1 MAEYIESEEIE
12 DPDLI
17 TDETE
22 NTEVDEL
29 YEHFRIIVDR
39 GQGLLRIDKFL
50 MARIENASRNKIQNA
65 AKAGNILVND
75 KAVKSNYRIKPL
87 DVISIVMPHP
97 PREIEIIAQ
106 DLPLDVFYEDN
117 DIIVINKKA
126 GMVVHP
132 GYGNYSGTLVN
143 ALAWHFKDQPEIQ
156 PYLVHRIDK
165 DTSGIILV
173 AKTELAQT
181 RLAREFFDHTINR
194 KYIAL
199 VWGDVAEE
207 EGTVTGHIGRSAK
220 DRRQMMVYADGSIGK
235 HAITHYKVIKRFG
248 YVTLIECV
256 LETGRTH
263 QIRAHMRYLGHP
275 LFNDERYGGD
285 QILRGTTFTKYKQ
298 FIKNCYEIIP
308 RQALHAKSLGFK
320 HPITKENLFFDSDLA
335 PDMIQV
341 LDKWERYI
349 ANREI
354 DPDEL
359 ASNRE
364 PVEPT
369 NELEDK

>member
-1 MAEYIESEEIE
+1 MADYIDPEEIE
-12 DPDLI
+12 DNDLE
-17 TDETE
+17 TDENE
-22 NTEVDEL
+22 NEEVDEL
-29 YEHFRIIVDR
+29 YEHFRIVVDR

-50 MARIENASRNKIQNA
+50 MARLENASRNKIQIA

-75 KAVKSNYRIKPL
+75 KSVKSNYRIKPL

-97 PREIEIIAQ
+97 PRDLEIIAQ
-106 DLPLDVFYEDN
+106 DIPLDVFYEDD

-132 GYGNYSGTLVN
+132 GYGNYDGTLVN
-143 ALAWHFKDQPEIQ
+143 ALAWHFKDQPDIK

-181 RLAREFFDHTINR
+181 RLAKEFFDHTINR
-194 KYIAL
+194 KYNAL
-199 VWGDVAEE
+199 VWGDFEE
-207 EGTVTGHIGRSAK
+207 DEGTIEGHIGRSAK
-220 DRRQMMVYADGSIGK
+220 DRRQMMVYADGSVGK
-235 HAITHYKVIKRFG
+235 HAITHYKVLQRFG

-285 QILRGTTFTKYKQ
+285 QILRGTTFSKYKQ

-320 HPITKENLFFDSDLA
+320 HPITKEELFFDSELA
-335 PDMIQV
+335 PDMQMV

-349 ANREI
+349 ANRET
-354 DPDEL
+354 E
-359 ASNRE
+359 
-364 PVEPT
+364 T
-369 NELEDK
+369 NELLIKKDEN